1 MHVLFLHKEGIFFS
15 SYTRVGATT
24 TTATTIFVVLLIQ
37 RRRVIK
43 IIIVKEREHS
53 HSEIAKANLAEWL
66 GHAEK

>member
-15 SYTRVGATT
+15 SYTRVRA
-24 TTATTIFVVLLIQ
+24 TATTIFVVLLIQ